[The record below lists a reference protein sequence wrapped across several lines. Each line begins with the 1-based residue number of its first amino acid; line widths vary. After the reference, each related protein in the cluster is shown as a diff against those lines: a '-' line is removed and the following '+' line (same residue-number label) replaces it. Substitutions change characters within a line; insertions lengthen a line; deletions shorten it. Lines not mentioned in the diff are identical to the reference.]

1 MGLAPIL
8 VELIFDIVKELNQRG
23 ITILLVEQNALMA
36 LSIAHRGYVLQ
47 TGEIIVGDTAG
58 NLRNNTAVQEAYLG
72 IS

>member
-1 MGLAPIL
+1 
-8 VELIFDIVKELNQRG
+8 
-23 ITILLVEQNALMA
+23 MA